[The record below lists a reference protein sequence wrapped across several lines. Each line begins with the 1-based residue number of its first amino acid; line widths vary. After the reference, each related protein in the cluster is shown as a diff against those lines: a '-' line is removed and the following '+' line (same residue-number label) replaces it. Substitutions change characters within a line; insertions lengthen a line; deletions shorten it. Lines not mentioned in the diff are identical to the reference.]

1 MYRNYPPAIRTLS
14 VLQNLQFH
22 NHNMF
27 VFTCKFAIPEK
38 SFELVTFQIFFVCC
52 LKSISNVY
60 IYGNDLYKVIKQK
73 RKHDT
78 YLAYQIPRPSSSISF
93 WIGFSLH
100 RCCHLPRYGRAL
112 QFHKSPMKINVI
124 HSSNCF
130 AQTNLNVKGSNQLSY

>member
-1 MYRNYPPAIRTLS
+1 
-14 VLQNLQFH
+14 
-22 NHNMF
+22 MF
-27 VFTCKFAIPEK
+27 VSTFNFEFSEK

-52 LKSISNVY
+52 MKSISNVY

-78 YLAYQIPRPSSSISF
+78 YLAYQIPRPSSLISF

-124 HSSNCF
+124 HSSNYF
-130 AQTNLNVKGSNQLSY
+130 AQTNLHSKIQCKGFKSVIILNSPVQ

>member
-1 MYRNYPPAIRTLS
+1 MLVS
-14 VLQNLQFH
+14 
-22 NHNMF
+22 
-27 VFTCKFAIPEK
+27 TCKLAIPEK

-52 LKSISNVY
+52 MKSISKLY
-60 IYGNDLYKVIKQK
+60 IIGNDLYKVIKQK

-78 YLAYQIPRPSSSISF
+78 YLAYQIPRPSSLISF

-124 HSSNCF
+124 HLSNCF
-130 AQTNLNVKGSNQLSY
+130 AQSNINPIMYRVQISWHIKTTCPIAPSTLY